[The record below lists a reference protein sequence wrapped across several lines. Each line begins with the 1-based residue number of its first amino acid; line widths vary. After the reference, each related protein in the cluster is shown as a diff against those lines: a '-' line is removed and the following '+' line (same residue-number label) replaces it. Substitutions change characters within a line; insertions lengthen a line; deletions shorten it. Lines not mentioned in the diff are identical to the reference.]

1 MKLNYEELLDY
12 QKFWQESK
20 ELSQQRKD
28 GLISLST
35 KFMQRVKDN
44 GDEMDKVTLLY
55 PEDCSDFSAFSDFA
69 DVMKAIV
76 TVRDDGKKGA
86 KIVGWFLHRE
96 IDVE

>member
-1 MKLNYEELLDY
+1 MKLNYEELLNY
-12 QKFWQESK
+12 QKFWQESQ

-44 GDEMDKVTLLY
+44 GDEVDEVTLLY
-55 PEDCSDFSAFSDFA
+55 PEDCSDFSTFSDFA
-69 DVMKAIV
+69 SVMNA
-76 TVRDDGKKGA
+76 TVVVRAEGGA
-86 KIVGWFLHRE
+86 KIVRWFLNHK

>member
-1 MKLNYEELLDY
+1 MKLNYEELLNY
-12 QKFWQESK
+12 QKFWQESQ

-44 GDEMDKVTLLY
+44 GDNVDEVTLLY
-55 PEDCSDFSAFSDFA
+55 PEDCPDFSTFSDFA
-69 DVMKAIV
+69 SLMDAIV
-76 TVRDDGKKGA
+76 TVRDEGGA
-86 KIVGWFLHRE
+86 KIVGWFLNRE